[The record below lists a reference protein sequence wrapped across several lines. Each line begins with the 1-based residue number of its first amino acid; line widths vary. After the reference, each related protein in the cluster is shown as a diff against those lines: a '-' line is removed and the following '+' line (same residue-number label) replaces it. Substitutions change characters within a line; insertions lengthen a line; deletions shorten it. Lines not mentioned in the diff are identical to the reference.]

1 MGAVTTADGVTLI
14 CGVPPNAVPTVE
26 LYPNVPAVVNVCAE
40 NALPGAWEPESN
52 RFMPLESVML
62 CGGPPV
68 ANTHRT
74 VVAFLVV
81 PVASAMPCCD
91 GTGPLSCTIT

>member
-1 MGAVTTADGVTLI
+1 MWPPFTAADGVTLI

-26 LYPNVPAVVNVCAE
+26 LYPNVPAVVNVNG
-40 NALPGAWEPESN
+40 NALPGAMEPESN
-52 RFMPLESVML
+52 RLMPLESVML
-62 CGGPPV
+62 CGSPV